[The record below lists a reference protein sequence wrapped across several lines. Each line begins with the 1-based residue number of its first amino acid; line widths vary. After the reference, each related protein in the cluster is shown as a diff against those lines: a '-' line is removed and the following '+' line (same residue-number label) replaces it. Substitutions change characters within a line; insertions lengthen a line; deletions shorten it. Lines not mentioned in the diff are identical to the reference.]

1 MSDFPQHPD
10 RQDEQFDMSVSYV
23 WIEERISCPNRD
35 LLRSYLCDSLEGDH
49 QDYVKFH
56 LETIGCPY
64 CQANLEDL
72 EVAIESDKDDL
83 ESRLDQ
89 AREDTLASSGTLLDD
104 LRNASGSA

>member
-1 MSDFPQHPD
+1 MSDYPQHPD
-10 RQDEQFDMSVSYV
+10 RQDEQFDTSVSYV

-35 LLRSYLCDSLEGDH
+35 LLRSYLCESLQGDH
-49 QDYVKFH
+49 REYVQFH

-72 EVAIESDKDDL
+72 RMELQADQEELK
-83 ESRLDQ
+83 SRLEQ

-104 LRNASGSA
+104 MRNASGSA